1 MFEFILFVLIG
12 LCLFLPMS
20 ERAKTAALVF
30 YVVIMAI
37 WLLIGGPRHP
47 RSGQYP
53 PWRAGQE

>member
-37 WLLIGGPRHP
+37 WLLIGVTGFNVGQHLGF
-47 RSGQYP
+47 RS
-53 PWRAGQE
+53 